1 MSAEDKKWN
10 RDNCTVYS
18 IHAYTCTCYFVTH
31 YAGVYVFSYLQLC
44 TTPLPPSHLPSP
56 PSLPH
61 YPTPTPISPP
71 PNLTTSLPH
80 HPTPFPLS
88 PPPRG
93 CVWRVSSDGS
103 LNTRVEMS
111 VHSPMAHRWLAPSPP
126 IDLTSTQAM
135 SCSIVTWLHSNSK
148 FLAVHVHVHVDVY
161 TLYMY
166 TYSI

>member
-1 MSAEDKKWN
+1 MKQ
-10 RDNCTVYS
+10 RQLYS
-18 IHAYTCTCYFVTH
+18 VQYTCIYMYMLFRHPLCRCVCVFLFAAVHYPTPPLSPPLPTLTTSLPHTH
-31 YAGVYVFSYLQLC
+31 PTLLPPHPHYL
-44 TTPLPPSHLPSP
+44 TTPHPPHSPSSP

-111 VHSPMAHRWLAPSPP
+111 VHSPMAHR
-126 IDLTSTQAM
+126 
-135 SCSIVTWLHSNSK
+135 
-148 FLAVHVHVHVDVY
+148 
-161 TLYMY
+161 
-166 TYSI
+166 